1 MTSPLN
7 PLWVE
12 KEEETNTKCVR
23 CFVLHGKVV
32 SVGTD
37 GVQVRKM
44 DGVICTYPHFESVQI
59 KSPCPC

>member
-12 KEEETNTKCVR
+12 KEDETNTKCVWYL
-23 CFVLHGKVV
+23 VLQGKVV

-37 GVQVRKM
+37 RVQVRKM

-59 KSPCPC
+59 KSPLPC